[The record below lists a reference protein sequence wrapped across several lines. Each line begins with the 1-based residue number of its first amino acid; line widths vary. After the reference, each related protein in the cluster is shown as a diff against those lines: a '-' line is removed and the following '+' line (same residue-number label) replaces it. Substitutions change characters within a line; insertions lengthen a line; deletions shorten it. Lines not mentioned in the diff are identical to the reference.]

1 MSTPTFTDP
10 RIPQSLRDRM
20 ELFLRL
26 ERQVLDELDPRLR
39 ATFDELLSHA
49 IGANDLDDEA
59 ARQPFEEA
67 VRLVDELSAEEAQL
81 VTRAF
86 ASFFHLANISEESYR
101 VESLRTRE
109 RAVEPTAE
117 VDPSNELTVAYAEL
131 VRECGPDRA
140 RELLSRLE
148 FHPVFTAHPTEA
160 RRKAVEGKI
169 RRIADLLELHP
180 QLGGAELV
188 ENERQMLQEIDA
200 LVRTSPI

>member
-39 ATFDELLSHA
+39 ATFDELLAHA
-49 IGANDLDDEA
+49 IGASDLDDEA

-67 VRLVDELSAEEAQL
+67 VRLVDELSTEDAQL

-131 VRECGPDRA
+131 VR
-140 RELLSRLE
+140 
-148 FHPVFTAHPTEA
+148 
-160 RRKAVEGKI
+160 
-169 RRIADLLELHP
+169 
-180 QLGGAELV
+180 
-188 ENERQMLQEIDA
+188 NN
-200 LVRTSPI
+200 